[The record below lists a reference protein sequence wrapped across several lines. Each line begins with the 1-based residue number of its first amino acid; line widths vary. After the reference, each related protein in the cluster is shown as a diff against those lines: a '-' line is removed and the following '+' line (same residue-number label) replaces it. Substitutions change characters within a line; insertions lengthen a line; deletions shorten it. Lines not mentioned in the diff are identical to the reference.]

1 VQESRDLGQRGPL
14 GVHPQQADGGS
25 DITGVE
31 QTGDPRNFLGHE
43 RQA

>member
-14 GVHPQQADGGS
+14 GLHPQQADGGT
-25 DITGVE
+25 DVAGVE
-31 QTGDPRNFLGHE
+31 RTGDRRKLLRHE